1 MKKAV
6 DGGSP
11 TGAYSPGVVAEGR
24 FLYVSGQGPLE
35 DGVYVPQTIE
45 QETALTLRNLKRILA
60 EGGASLADVVRC
72 GVFLRAIDDFPGM
85 DAAYREA
92 FADAAAA
99 GAALP
104 ARTTAGG
111 HELAFGIKVEIDCV
125 AVLACGEAPGRGLEE
140 LAQGAP
146 SSGTG
151 EPDGR

>member
-1 MKKAV
+1 VKKAV

-11 TGAYSPGVVAEGR
+11 TGAYSPGVIAEGR

-35 DGVYVPQTIE
+35 DGVYVPGTIE
-45 QETALTLRNLKRILA
+45 QETALTLRNLERILV

-92 FADAAAA
+92 FASAAES

-111 HELAFGIKVEIDCV
+111 HELAFGIKVEIDCI
-125 AVLACGEAPGRGLEE
+125 AVLACGEGPGRGLEE

-146 SSGTG
+146 SSGAR
-151 EPDGR
+151 ELDER